1 MRFTGKL
8 QMSKSLSSAEKAE
21 LKQQAHTL
29 QPVVMIGQNG
39 LTEAVV
45 KETDANLTAHE
56 LIKVRI
62 LGDDRDERKL
72 WSEQLCKQT
81 GAELVQQI
89 GKILVLYRKN
99 VD

>member
-1 MRFTGKL
+1 
-8 QMSKSLSSAEKAE
+8 
-21 LKQQAHTL
+21 
-29 QPVVMIGQNG
+29 MIGQNG

-45 KETDANLTAHE
+45 KETNANLTAHE

-72 WSEQLCKQT
+72 WSEQLCEQT
-81 GAELVQQI
+81 GAELVQHI

-99 VD
+99 ED